1 VGLDVA
7 GGSVCGLLDLVGG
20 LRAIT
25 ASTIEPRL
33 EEARQGDIR
42 HSMAD
47 IGRARQRM
55 GFEPAWSFRKGL
67 ELTVDWYRKQ
77 LSGC

>member
-1 VGLDVA
+1 MK
-7 GGSVCGLLDLVGG
+7 
-20 LRAIT
+20 AIT
-25 ASTIEPRL
+25 GSKIEPRF

-47 IGRARQRM
+47 IGRAKERM

-67 ELTVDWYRKQ
+67 EVTVDWYRKN
-77 LSGC
+77 LGV

>member
-1 VGLDVA
+1 LK
-7 GGSVCGLLDLVGG
+7 
-20 LRAIT
+20 AIT
-25 ASTIEPRL
+25 GSMIVPRF

-55 GFEPAWSFRKGL
+55 GFDPSWSFRQGL
-67 ELTVDWYRKQ
+67 EVTVDWYRKN